1 MNQRKSEPLTHCRI
15 KYIMHGVARVYSNI
29 KQQQKCQIRERST
42 MEDKILR
49 TINTICLNF
58 SPFPPLP

>member
-1 MNQRKSEPLTHCRI
+1 MLVRLSLKNCYDLT
-15 KYIMHGVARVYSNI
+15 
-29 KQQQKCQIRERST
+29 T

-58 SPFPPLP
+58 SFFPPGSEAML